1 MSGTSGDDSTASAAD
16 YSQIVSLSKD
26 KYDKLIKEFQK
37 LKSNNSVLKKAV
49 ITVRKLPKSLFF

>member
-1 MSGTSGDDSTASAAD
+1 MSTTSSGDNGHDNAAAAD

-37 LKSNNSVLKKAV
+37 LKSNN
-49 ITVRKLPKSLFF
+49 